1 MKRVLIGL
9 ALLVAA
15 AAAFAQ
21 DPVTVFEKPF
31 RAPSP
36 ATVGQGGSFTANAYG
51 YDSFFNN
58 PAGMAGKGSF
68 TLMSV
73 NPWLYSTGEMLQFV
87 SDTAGLSG
95 AAKTLP
101 ADWVTITVTFPAT
114 YTLPE
119 GYTGSQADFEAE
131 MSDVFNELVYE
142 AGLTSDELAESII
155 IPDSWTTI
163 DPSTITDAADY
174 NAFAPLMQDF
184 LDANPALVDSFAN
197 AMLAQ
202 VLPPGF
208 PTAPKFRGGV
218 AAGIG
223 LMIKGFGLGVATIF
237 DASIEGKSILSTV
250 GDATLTVGFMGGYA
264 HEFKF
269 SDSFG
274 LKVGGL
280 LRPMFRMNSPVAV
293 SGVLNAFSVDG
304 GFNVDGLV
312 DTLFARYGTGIGIDV
327 GAILGIGPLNVGLAI
342 SDLFDTRFNYQQTSL
357 RDLYDEV
364 SDGDEVMLPAGTPD
378 ETKRYVIPM
387 DVRVGASFHPN
398 LGALSFFIDPSVH
411 LQIGNFLTV
420 AREAKMAADNGVDYA
435 ASFGDLVAF
444 GAEVRLL
451 RILAVR
457 AGYYQGAISAGLG
470 AHLLFLDANV
480 SAYIA
485 PKAGE
490 SVGNAGGLS
499 DLGDVGITAELAIRF

>member
-1 MKRVLIGL
+1 MKRIFVVV

-15 AAAFAQ
+15 GGLFAQ
-21 DPVTVFEKPF
+21 DPTVVFEKPF
-31 RAPSP
+31 RAPTP

-73 NPWLYSTGEMLQFV
+73 NPWIYSTGEMLQFV
-87 SDTAGLSG
+87 SDTAGIDTG
-95 AAKTLP
+95 TPRTLP
-101 ADWVTITVTFPAT
+101 DGWVEISVTFPDD
-114 YTLPE
+114 YVLPE
-119 GYTGSQADFEAE
+119 GYEGTQADFEAE
-131 MSDVFNELVYE
+131 MTDMFNELVYE
-142 AGLTSDELAESII
+142 AGLDSEDLSTSIT

-163 DPSTITDAADY
+163 DPSTIDETNLDAL
-174 NAFAPLMQDF
+174 APLMDDF
-184 LDANPALVDSFAN
+184 LEANPALADNLVNS
-197 AMLAQ
+197 MLAE

-208 PTAPKFRGGV
+208 PTAPKFRAGI
-218 AAGIG
+218 AAGLG
-223 LMIKGFGLGVATIF
+223 LIIKGFGLGVSTIF
-237 DASIEGKSILSTV
+237 DATVEGNSILSTK
-250 GDATLTVGFMGGYA
+250 GDATFTVGFMAGYA

-269 SDSFG
+269 TDSIG

-293 SGVLNAFSVDG
+293 SGVLNAFSTSG
-304 GFNVDGLV
+304 AFNVDGLI
-312 DTLFARYGTGIGIDV
+312 DTLFARYGTGIGIDL
-327 GAILGIGPLNVGLAI
+327 GAILAVGPFNVGLAV

-357 RDLYDEV
+357 RDLYEGITAGG
-364 SDGDEVMLPAGTPD
+364 SLPEGTTD
-378 ETKRYVIPM
+378 ETVRYVIPM
-387 DVRVGASFHPN
+387 DVRVGASFHPD
-398 LGALSFFIDPSVH
+398 LGALSFLIDPSVH

-420 AREAKMAADNGVDYA
+420 AREAKAAADNGEDYV

-444 GAEVRLL
+444 GAEVRFL

-480 SAYIA
+480 SAYVA
-485 PKAGE
+485 PKANADL
-490 SVGNAGGLS
+490 GNAGGLS
-499 DLGDVGITAELAIRF
+499 DLGDVGLTAELAIRF